1 MNIHDATRIIL
12 IGTGATLVSDLWG
25 RARAPLFGMPAP
37 DYGLVGRWIGHM
49 MRGRFRH
56 ERIAAAPVVAGERA
70 IGWIAHYVIGIAFAA
85 LLCAV
90 AGTAWLHDPTLVP
103 ALIVGIATVAAP
115 FLVMQP
121 GMGAG
126 FFASRAARPSI
137 ARMHSLALH
146 AAFGVG
152 LYLSGWLANRSAI
165 FN

>member
-1 MNIHDATRIIL
+1 MNIQDATSIIL

-25 RARAPLFGMPAP
+25 LARAPLFGMPAP
-37 DYGLVGRWIGHM
+37 DYGMVGRWIGHLA
-49 MRGRFRH
+49 RGQFRH
-56 ERIAAAPVVAGERA
+56 ERIAAAPAVVGERA
-70 IGWIAHYVIGIAFAA
+70 LGWIAHYVIGIGFAA

-90 AGTAWLHDPTLVP
+90 AGSGWLHNPTLFP

-137 ARMHSLALH
+137 ARVHSLALH

-152 LYLSGWLANRSAI
+152 LYLSGWLANRCAI
-165 FN
+165 FI